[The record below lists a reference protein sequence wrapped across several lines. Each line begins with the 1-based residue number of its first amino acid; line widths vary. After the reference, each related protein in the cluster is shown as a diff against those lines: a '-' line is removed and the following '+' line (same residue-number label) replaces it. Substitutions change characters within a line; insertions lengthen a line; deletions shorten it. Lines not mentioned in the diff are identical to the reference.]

1 MLLNVKDFNH
11 DASTWKLA
19 TTSTR
24 RTLGNIFELYVVV
37 IDLADFGGV
46 CLVPIGAVGQL
57 STMLVLKGNRSWRI
71 IVVENAVFYGKL
83 MTSLQKLYKK
93 ILTC

>member
-1 MLLNVKDFNH
+1 MLLNVKDFIH

-24 RTLGNIFELYVVV
+24 RTLGNIFELYVVI

-46 CLVPIGAVGQL
+46 CLVPIGAIGQP
-57 STMLVLKGNRSWRI
+57 STMLALKGNKSWKI
-71 IVVENAVFYGKL
+71 TVVENVVFYGKL
-83 MTSLQKLYKK
+83 MTSLPKLYKK

>member
-1 MLLNVKDFNH
+1 MLLNVKDFIH

-24 RTLGNIFELYVVV
+24 RTLGNTFELYVVV

-46 CLVPIGAVGQL
+46 CLAPIGAAGQL
-57 STMLVLKGNRSWRI
+57 STMLAPKGNKSWRI
-71 IVVENAVFYGKL
+71 IVVENAVFFGKL
-83 MTSLQKLYKK
+83 MTSLQKLFKK
-93 ILTC
+93 ILIC